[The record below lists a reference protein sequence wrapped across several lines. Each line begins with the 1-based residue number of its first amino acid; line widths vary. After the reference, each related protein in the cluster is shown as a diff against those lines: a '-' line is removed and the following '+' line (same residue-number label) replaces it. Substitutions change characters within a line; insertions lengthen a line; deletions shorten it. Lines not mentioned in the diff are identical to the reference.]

1 MITMY
6 APQNNSPFTSLSEGI
21 SATAT
26 TIVVADGKV
35 LPDAPNVLTIGA
47 DDNAELVLMTA
58 KSSNMLTVTRAF
70 NGTTA
75 QAWDKGAVV
84 YRAITAQDIEALQ
97 ENVREV
103 DGKVGGIKDEAVAE
117 AVATA
122 AGDATTKA
130 NTAKQEAINAASA
143 DATTKANNAKSEAV
157 TEANEYA
164 DGVAATA
171 KSEAVSAAA
180 TDATSKANAAKAAAI
195 ETASGDATT
204 KANNAQSNAVASA
217 KSYTDTEVGKVNEKA
232 TTNANAITVLDG
244 KVANKANKASA
255 VNATL
260 VAGNWSGDTYI
271 LTVSGVTTTSNQ
283 EILPAVNITTE
294 QLEAL
299 QSANIQ
305 DGGQA
310 NGSVTLKAFGSV
322 PTIDIPVRVIVR
334 GDM

>member
-6 APQNNSPFTSLSEGI
+6 KPQNNSPFTSLSEGI

-26 TIVVADGKV
+26 TIVVADGSV
-35 LPDAPNVLTIGA
+35 LPAAPNVLTIGI
-47 DDNAELVLMTA
+47 DDGAELVLMTA
-58 KSSNMLTVTRAF
+58 KSSNILTVTRAF
-70 NGTTA
+70 NGTAA
-75 QAWDKGAVV
+75 QAWDAGAMI

-103 DGKVGGIKDEAVAE
+103 DGKVATAKQEAVSE

-122 AGDATTKA
+122 AADATSKANTAKSEAISTAATDATTKA
-130 NTAKQEAINAASA
+130 NK
-143 DATTKANNAKSEAV
+143 AKSDAV
-157 TEANEYA
+157 AEANEYA
-164 DGVAATA
+164 DDVAQSA
-171 KSEAVSAAA
+171 KNAAISTAA

-204 KANNAQSNAVASA
+204 KANNAQTNAVASA
-217 KSYTDTEVGKVNEKA
+217 KTYTDTEIGK
-232 TTNANAITVLDG
+232 TNANVTANANSIKTLNTN
-244 KVANKANKASA
+244 VANKAGKSTA
-255 VNATL
+255 VNTTISAS
-260 VAGNWSGDTYI
+260 GWSENTYI
-271 LTVSGVTTTSNQ
+271 LAVNGVTTTTNQ
-283 EILPAVNITTE
+283 EIIPAITITPE

-310 NGSVTLKAFGSV
+310 NGSITLKAFGTV
-322 PTIDIPVRVIVR
+322 PTIDIPIRVIVR